1 MRKTKRILVLSGI
14 FFAIAVIL
22 NFNKLYAASAT
33 ITGSQTVTQGSSVT
47 VTGSV
52 NAGAWNMKLVGAG
65 QTKGLAGQT
74 DTTGNKG
81 ASTSITFTAST
92 IGSYTFTFSGD
103 ITDYNTDATTYPSQ
117 TCTITVVAA
126 SSSGNNSGGIINN
139 GNSSSGGNTTTNN
152 NTNQAG
158 PKITSL
164 GITPLEYDFSN
175 YKVGAPTGTTY
186 YAKVPN
192 EVTSISIYANGATS
206 GTGTKTLKE
215 GTNKFTVSNG
225 TYTYYINVT
234 RATLDGEEP
243 ANKPDDE
250 ERDED
255 IDTVIGLKS
264 LSIEGY
270 EFDKEFKSDVFEYKV
285 NVEEPLTQIQLD
297 QIKELVKAEVNAENV
312 EYEVVAELAEDGVAT
327 ITIIV
332 KDAEKEYSKYVIT
345 FEVEEEESEE
355 IIGAVLPMPNKSNP
369 TRGMFGLT
377 EEQQIYAIL
386 GVFGITFLIALIYAV
401 VSYVQHRKL
410 LEYTEEDEE
419 DNFEDYYGE
428 DEEAPSVIEQLYK
441 DRNSDSMAAE
451 LQEEDI
457 PKSLRKY
464 SSAKAE
470 ESAENVEKIDD
481 TVSNVNEISD
491 KDESDSVI
499 DRAIDYER
507 KLFNARSLKNGR
519 RAGKH

>member
-92 IGSYTFTFSGD
+92 IGSYTFSFSGD
-103 ITDYNTDATTYPSQ
+103 ITDYNTDVTTYPSQ

-126 SSSGNNSGGIINN
+126 SSSGNNGGGIINN
-139 GNSSSGGNTTTNN
+139 GNSSSGGNNTTN
-152 NTNQAG
+152 NTNQSG

-164 GITPLEYDFSN
+164 GITPLEYDFN
-175 YKVGAPTGTTY
+175 NFKVGAPTGSTY

-270 EFDKEFKSDVFEYKV
+270 EFDKEFKSDVFEYIVK
-285 NVEEPLTQIQLD
+285 VEEALTQIQLD

-464 SSAKAE
+464 SSAKVE
-470 ESAENVEKIDD
+470 ESAENVGKIDD
-481 TVSNVNEISD
+481 TVSNVSEISD

>member
-126 SSSGNNSGGIINN
+126 SSSGNNGGGIINN
-139 GNSSSGGNTTTNN
+139 GNSSSGGNNTTN
-152 NTNQAG
+152 NTNQSG

-164 GITPLEYDFSN
+164 GITPLEYDFN
-175 YKVGAPTGTTY
+175 NFKVGAPTGSTY

-225 TYTYYINVT
+225 TYTYY
-234 RATLDGEEP
+234 RYSYRS
-243 ANKPDDE
+243 K
-250 ERDED
+250 
-255 IDTVIGLKS
+255 
-264 LSIEGY
+264 
-270 EFDKEFKSDVFEYKV
+270 VF
-285 NVEEPLTQIQLD
+285 
-297 QIKELVKAEVNAENV
+297 
-312 EYEVVAELAEDGVAT
+312 
-327 ITIIV
+327 
-332 KDAEKEYSKYVIT
+332 
-345 FEVEEEESEE
+345 
-355 IIGAVLPMPNKSNP
+355 
-369 TRGMFGLT
+369 
-377 EEQQIYAIL
+377 IY
-386 GVFGITFLIALIYAV
+386 
-401 VSYVQHRKL
+401 
-410 LEYTEEDEE
+410 
-419 DNFEDYYGE
+419 
-428 DEEAPSVIEQLYK
+428 
-441 DRNSDSMAAE
+441 
-451 LQEEDI
+451 
-457 PKSLRKY
+457 
-464 SSAKAE
+464 
-470 ESAENVEKIDD
+470 
-481 TVSNVNEISD
+481 
-491 KDESDSVI
+491 
-499 DRAIDYER
+499 
-507 KLFNARSLKNGR
+507 R
-519 RAGKH
+519 RL

>member
-74 DTTGNKG
+74 
-81 ASTSITFTAST
+81 SITFTAST

-126 SSSGNNSGGIINN
+126 SSSGNNGGGIINN
-139 GNSSSGGNTTTNN
+139 GNSSSGGNNTTN
-152 NTNQAG
+152 NTNQSG

-164 GITPLEYDFSN
+164 GITPLEYDFN
-175 YKVGAPTGTTY
+175 NFKVGAPTGSTY

-285 NVEEPLTQIQLD
+285 KVEEALTQIQLD

-464 SSAKAE
+464 SSAKVE
-470 ESAENVEKIDD
+470 ESAENVGKIDD
-481 TVSNVNEISD
+481 TVSNVSEISD

>member
-1 MRKTKRILVLSGI
+1 MNLKSKIRLILLL
-14 FFAIAVIL
+14 AIGLIIGVNLKA
-22 NFNKLYAASAT
+22 YASSVSVSAPSSVAPGAT
-33 ITGSQTVTQGSSVT
+33 FSVT
-47 VTGSV
+47 VTGNDAIGRFSVAVSGGSSGTSSIWLEPSATFSVTAGSSGNVSISV
-52 NAGAWNMKLVGAG
+52 NSV
-65 QTKGLAGQT
+65 
-74 DTTGNKG
+74 D
-81 ASTSITFTAST
+81 
-92 IGSYTFTFSGD
+92 
-103 ITDYNTDATTYPSQ
+103 
-117 TCTITVVAA
+117 A
-126 SSSGNNSGGIINN
+126 SSSVGTAVTASGSASVAIQSSNSGNSGGINNSGSTSNGNN
-139 GNSSSGGNTTTNN
+139 GGTASNGNTT
-152 NTNQAG
+152 NTNQTGA
-158 PKITSL
+158 KITSL

-175 YKVGAPTGTTY
+175 YKVGAPSGTTY
-186 YAKVPN
+186 YATVPN

-234 RATLDGEEP
+234 RATLDGEDV

-255 IDTVIGLKS
+255 TDTVIGLKT

-270 EFDKEFKSDVFEYKV
+270 ELDKEFKSDVFEYKV
-285 NVEEPLTQIQLD
+285 KVEEPLTQIQLD
-297 QIKELVKAEVNAENV
+297 QIKELIKVEVNAENV
-312 EYEVVAELAEDGVAT
+312 EYEVVTELSEDGIAT

-332 KDAEKEYSKYVIT
+332 KDDEKEYSKYTIT
-345 FEVEEEESEE
+345 FEVEEETEE
-355 IIGAVLPMPNKSNP
+355 VIGAVLPMPNKANP

-386 GVFGITFLIALIYAV
+386 GAFGATFLIALTYAV
-401 VSYVQHRKL
+401 ISYVQHRKL
-410 LEYTEEDEE
+410 VEYTEDDE

-428 DEEAPSVIEQLYK
+428 DEEEPSVIEQLYK

-457 PKSLRKY
+457 PKSLRNY
-464 SSAKAE
+464 SSAKIE
-470 ESAENVEKIDD
+470 EPVENVEKIDTTISD
-481 TVSNVNEISD
+481 ANEISD

-499 DRAIDYER
+499 DKAIGYER
-507 KLFNARSLKNGR
+507 KLFNARSLKSGR

>member
-103 ITDYNTDATTYPSQ
+103 ITDYNTDVTTYPSQ

-126 SSSGNNSGGIINN
+126 SSSGNNGGGIINN
-139 GNSSSGGNTTTNN
+139 GNSSSGGNNTTN
-152 NTNQAG
+152 NTNQSG

-164 GITPLEYDFSN
+164 GITPLEYDFN
-175 YKVGAPTGTTY
+175 NFKVGAPTGSTY

-285 NVEEPLTQIQLD
+285 KVEEALTQIQLD

-464 SSAKAE
+464 SS
-470 ESAENVEKIDD
+470 
-481 TVSNVNEISD
+481 
-491 KDESDSVI
+491 
-499 DRAIDYER
+499 
-507 KLFNARSLKNGR
+507 R
-519 RAGKH
+519 RIC